1 MLNNCTL
8 GQWETNSACW
18 HATSASPEGPYAN
31 ESQVIGAFS
40 HNCLVRRAADKTF
53 LLFHIGDGNESSAV
67 VNCSSGGALQGA
79 ASGGALSGA
88 LQGAASGIGSNQ
100 LSYSL
105 SVWGPWTP
113 LGYSILNG
121 TGAPTWDET
130 VTNLAPWPLAD
141 GSMLVGFRGKNA
153 SGVERLGMATAP
165 SWRGPYTKLVDA
177 PILGLRQ
184 APQNP
189 DVTGEDPFVYV
200 TPDGVGHMLWH
211 VCCDSSNG
219 VYNGNASTVG
229 RHAFTPVPGDWR
241 TWSVSLEPA
250 YTTSVV
256 WVNGS
261 AGAVTRRERPQL
273 VLDAATGAP
282 LVLFNGVTPGPGSS
296 MASFTMAARVGGA

>member
-1 MLNNCTL
+1 M
-8 GQWETNSACW
+8 
-18 HATSASPEGPYAN
+18 
-31 ESQVIGAFS
+31 
-40 HNCLVRRAADKTF
+40 
-53 LLFHIGDGNESSAV
+53 
-67 VNCSSGGALQGA
+67 
-79 ASGGALSGA
+79 
-88 LQGAASGIGSNQ
+88 
-100 LSYSL
+100 
-105 SVWGPWTP
+105 
-113 LGYSILNG
+113 
-121 TGAPTWDET
+121 DET
-130 VTNLAPWPLAD
+130 ITNLAPWPLAD

-165 SWRGPYTKLVDA
+165 SWRGPYTKLVNA

-184 APQNP
+184 APQNS

-229 RHAFTPVPGDWR
+229 RHAFTPVAGDWR

-256 WVNGS
+256 WANGS